1 MKNNK
6 KEIIKKSNKFIFEYI
21 VKPSILTYGIKALKD
36 GISKY
41 FTHEIDRGFN
51 LSDSNFMNY
60 INKIFGNKFK
70 FTGDMSSREYYY
82 TINKTFI
89 KYYKKYNI
97 FVIMEIQNK
106 NVVSEN
112 NIRNMH
118 RIFIKS
124 IGLKN
129 NCRLFEEE
137 LNSNTESN
145 KYLTIFNGTYDE
157 NIKYSRLKLEKDLY
171 VSRYKEDIL
180 NKIKNHIDMY
190 SYGYDMGYN
199 RGISFLLYGKPG
211 TGKTSLGKSLA
222 INLGNKISC
231 ISYING
237 FTSFKDLISENIT
250 IFENN
255 NKNIK
260 FNIFILDEIDL
271 ELYDNNNKL
280 IKERLRDILFT
291 LNNIPPEYIVIITTN
306 NPEKLPDALKRV
318 GRCDFK
324 YEITDFNKEEI
335 DEYLNKQGILKE
347 DIEKVVKDEN
357 GNDIVIGDTINPAYL
372 NELCR
377 SYRRIKRNEKI
388 EKGIS

>member
-21 VKPSILTYGIKALKD
+21 VKPAILTYGIKALKD

-41 FTHEIDRGFN
+41 FTHEIDRVFN

-145 KYLTIFNGTYDE
+145 KYLIIFNGTYDE

-190 SYGYDMGYN
+190 SSGYDMGYN
-199 RGISFLLYGKPG
+199 RGISFL
-211 TGKTSLGKSLA
+211 
-222 INLGNKISC
+222 
-231 ISYING
+231 
-237 FTSFKDLISENIT
+237 
-250 IFENN
+250 
-255 NKNIK
+255 
-260 FNIFILDEIDL
+260 FIW
-271 ELYDNNNKL
+271 
-280 IKERLRDILFT
+280 
-291 LNNIPPEYIVIITTN
+291 
-306 NPEKLPDALKRV
+306 
-318 GRCDFK
+318 
-324 YEITDFNKEEI
+324 
-335 DEYLNKQGILKE
+335 
-347 DIEKVVKDEN
+347 
-357 GNDIVIGDTINPAYL
+357 
-372 NELCR
+372 
-377 SYRRIKRNEKI
+377 
-388 EKGIS
+388 